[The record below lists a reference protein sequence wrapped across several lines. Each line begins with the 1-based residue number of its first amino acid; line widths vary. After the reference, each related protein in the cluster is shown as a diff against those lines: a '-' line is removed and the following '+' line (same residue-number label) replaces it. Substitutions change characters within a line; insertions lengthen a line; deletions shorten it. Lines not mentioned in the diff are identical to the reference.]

1 MLYRRVVISASF
13 HSSFLLANHEAF
25 IARSLLLRPVRCVTI
40 RPLPLSHV
48 TRPTVELPKQP
59 SEHHAC
65 DFIPAD
71 DPKPPPGDVSVT
83 VQVFE
88 ALRFSRLTRL
98 SHFVFLFLPYPAHS
112 RCAYILNYNLQRRA
126 SSKLLLHKYLHRN
139 GLYRCRAKCCQHQ
152 WRH

>member
-1 MLYRRVVISASF
+1 MRHHLVPQKVLSKSCSSLHAGSDTCGLAEKLRMLYGRVVISASF

-25 IARSLLLRPVRCVTI
+25 IARSLLLGPVRCVTI

-88 ALRFSRLTRL
+88 ALRFPHLTRL
-98 SHFVFLFLPYPAHS
+98 TQFQCVLCHLP
-112 RCAYILNYNLQRRA
+112 CALPLCIRI
-126 SSKLLLHKYLHRN
+126 
-139 GLYRCRAKCCQHQ
+139 
-152 WRH
+152 